1 MTEVWVVPELGT
13 DFTSNFSIML
23 RDYIFAQWSYTGLTG
38 VEIGLNKP
46 ATPIGQTNTIE
57 FRAGL
62 KDDFKTLQ
70 VLCLQ
75 GRTVVQQHLQTG
87 WKREAMTTQILVSTL
102 IKVIGRD
109 DTSSLLRKMD
119 EEIVRICGMYR
130 QSNQT
135 SGDMRGIK
143 DLIYEGS
150 DRIYGPRDQFDKS
163 EWETRHS
170 ILMFY
175 EKQHAEQ

>member
-1 MTEVWVVPELGT
+1 MTEQVVVPELGT
-13 DFTSNFSIML
+13 PFTSNFSVML
-23 RDYIFAQWSYTGLTG
+23 RDYIFAQWPYSGLTNEE
-38 VEIGLNKP
+38 VGLNKP
-46 ATPIGQTNTIE
+46 TTPTGQSNYIE

-75 GRTVVQQHLQTG
+75 GRTVVVQHMQTG
-87 WKREAMTTQILVSTL
+87 WKRELMTTQVMVSTL
-102 IKVIGRD
+102 VKVIGRD
-109 DTSSLLRKMD
+109 DTSTLLRKLD
-119 EEIVRICGMYR
+119 QAVNDICVMYR
-130 QSNQT
+130 QANQV

-170 ILMFY
+170 ILMLY
-175 EKQHAEQ
+175 EIQHADQ